1 MSAGLSPSSINKLQ
15 TCHKDIQAVVL
26 ALVPEC
32 PWIIQVI
39 EGKRSL
45 DRQKEL
51 LKARATRTLKSN
63 HVTGDKPSNAV
74 DLAPVIAGEILWKRA
89 DLFQDLAKRFLKKAD
104 ELYEKR
110 IITSRFRWGGDWNM
124 NGKTDDEKFR
134 DLVHFERII

>member
-1 MSAGLSPSSINKLQ
+1 MSLSRTSISRLQ

-32 PWIIQVI
+32 PFRIQVI

-45 DRQKEL
+45 ERQKEL
-51 LKARATRTLKSN
+51 LKIKATKTLDSK

-74 DLAPVIAGEILWKRA
+74 DLAPIIAGEIHWQKSEFFI
-89 DLFQDLAKRFLKKAD
+89 DFAKRFLKKAD
-104 ELYEKR
+104 ELHQAGV
-110 IITSRFRWGGDWNM
+110 ITSKFRWGGDWNM
-124 NGKTDDEKFR
+124 NGRTDDEKFR